1 VGIQVDLEKCTG
13 CKKCVLACPFGAIE
27 LVEKK
32 AQINYDECTVCG
44 ACANA
49 CEDEAIV
56 IERGA
61 GKGTENIEE
70 YKGVMVFAEQH
81 DGEMKGCTY
90 ELLGEGRKLADKLGE
105 DLSAILPGSQVEPL
119 AKELF
124 AHGADKIY
132 LIDNESLN
140 AYMTGPYATAVAAA
154 IAKYKPAIV
163 LYGATTYGRD
173 LAPRV
178 AARIQT
184 GLTADC
190 TGLDIDAETRLLLQT
205 RPAFGGNIMAT
216 IKCPRHRPQMSTVR
230 PKVMKKMEPD
240 YDREGELVK
249 MDVEINA
256 KSIKTKILEV
266 IKEVKTTGDIE
277 EADIIV
283 SGGWGMGA
291 PENFKLLENLANALG
306 GAVGATRAAVD
317 AEWQP
322 QSNQVGQT
330 GKTVCPKLYI
340 ACGISGAVQH
350 LVGMQTSECI
360 IAINKDPDAPI
371 FGVANYG
378 IVGDVFQIIPELT
391 KEVQKLLS

>member
-124 AHGADKIY
+124 AHGADKVY